1 MMVIYGAKS
10 AAKDLLKPGKKK
22 KASSFGIL
30 ELDILVG
37 VMTALT
43 LLHAS
48 QTGR

>member
-1 MMVIYGAKS
+1 V
-10 AAKDLLKPGKKK
+10 GKKK
-22 KASSFGIL
+22 TAGSFDIL
-30 ELDILVG
+30 ELDVLVG